1 MDVAFV
7 ADKGGVG
14 KTTLAYHVA
23 TRLRQLGQDAALL
36 DLDRRSAAVWWSRQ
50 QGSPYVPAYAL
61 SELSDIP
68 EHSVRIWDTPAH
80 ISGDAQDRLT
90 GLCDLII
97 TVTTPDALSVIAA
110 GELSQSLIRRGG
122 RVAVVLNNVHPT
134 AHDRT
139 LEAFD
144 GTGAGTFAT
153 VSVATRVPT
162 SSVGRPSGLRCG
174 LQQRRQRLDGHLCLD
189 HRDPEPRGG
198 DRCGLTNSRRP
209 SNSSARRWNRLTP
222 RRTRQRPNTNRNRSW
237 GPLDRR
243 PPSLRNRLPFNR
255 TRSQTIRRRWHM
267 ASSSPLAR
275 VTNLSSSESASRLTY
290 GPLCEPAA

>member
-144 GTGAGTFAT
+144 GTGAVTFAT
-153 VSVATRVPT
+153 VIRRYS
-162 SSVGRPSGLRCG
+162 CY
-174 LQQRRQRLDGHLCLD
+174 QQAQWDGQAVCD
-189 HRDPEPRGG
+189 AAY
-198 DRCGLTNSRRP
+198 
-209 SNSSARRWNRLTP
+209 SSADNAWTDISALT
-222 RRTRQRPNTNRNRSW
+222 TEI
-237 GPLDRR
+237 L
-243 PPSLRNRLPFNR
+243 SLVE
-255 TRSQTIRRRWHM
+255 
-267 ASSSPLAR
+267 
-275 VTNLSSSESASRLTY
+275 VTDAV
-290 GPLCEPAA
+290 